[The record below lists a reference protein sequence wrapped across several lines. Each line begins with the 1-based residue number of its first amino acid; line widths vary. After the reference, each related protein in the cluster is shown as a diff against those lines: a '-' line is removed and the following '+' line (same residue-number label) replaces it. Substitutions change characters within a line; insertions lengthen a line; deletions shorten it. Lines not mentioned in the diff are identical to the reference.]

1 MFKHVP
7 KIGMTIPVSPNS
19 PRNKNRR
26 GIGIPA
32 TAYLTNSIFGSSVV
46 NTRATCPNSPQESND
61 ETYVQNDLALKE
73 AVFPL

>member
-1 MFKHVP
+1 M
-7 KIGMTIPVSPNS
+7 
-19 PRNKNRR
+19 
-26 GIGIPA
+26 A
-32 TAYLTNSIFGSSVV
+32 LYLTNSIFGSSVV